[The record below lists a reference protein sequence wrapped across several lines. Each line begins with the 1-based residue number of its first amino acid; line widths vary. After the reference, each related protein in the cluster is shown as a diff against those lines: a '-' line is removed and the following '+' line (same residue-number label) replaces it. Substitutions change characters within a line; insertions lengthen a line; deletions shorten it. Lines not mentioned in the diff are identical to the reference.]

1 MAFAITVTL
10 PYTHLYVISTI
21 MTRPPLPESKR
32 RSEVFQLR
40 LTKGER
46 KELDEGAAAAEE
58 PLSEFIRGASLEKAK
73 RVKKKKGEPGQG

>member
-1 MAFAITVTL
+1 MAFAITVSP
-10 PYTHLYVISTI
+10 PYTHLNVSATI

-46 KELDEGAAAAEE
+46 TELDEGAAAVEE
-58 PLSEFIRGASLEKAK
+58 PLSEFIRTAALDKAK
-73 RVKKKKGEPGQG
+73 RAKKKTPPPKA